1 MRIGASLIRQEHAQ
15 GQMVIRLSGVPD
27 PQRSTAMTR
36 KSPQSLQGLR
46 CLILESDLPLLLS
59 WSSFLERRGVQII
72 GTATDTLQALAIAE
86 GESPD
91 FALLAADLPGTDT
104 RMQAALALSETMKLP
119 VLSLSA
125 EGRLRNI
132 SPPGWLWAQS
142 KGTAPWHHARTGRV
156 F

>member
-1 MRIGASLIRQEHAQ
+1 MR
-15 GQMVIRLSGVPD
+15 SGS
-27 PQRSTAMTR
+27 R
-36 KSPQSLQGLR
+36 QSLQGLR
-46 CLILESDLPLLLS
+46 CLILESDLSLLIS

-72 GTATDTLQALAIAE
+72 GTATDSLQALAIAE

-91 FALLAADLPGTDT
+91 FALLAPDLPGTDI
-104 RMQAALALSETMKLP
+104 RMQTALALSEGMNLP

-132 SPPGWLWAQS
+132 SRPGWLWAQS